1 MKNNVLAICLLV
13 LFSTSCKKQT
23 FQIDDIMLPCYD
35 SLYQKENHDIK
46 AIIEDYEKAL
56 VKEGVLKEASGKSYL
71 EVMRKIN
78 SDKDFRIT
86 SPTFQEFDPFYK
98 VAGETKQAVFECEK
112 EMIEVAKQ
120 MDPKWRRLSN
130 FESPE
135 IKENPDLMYQAMAE
149 GLSEDDLNSY
159 YFRLKM
165 FQLFDMVN
173 SKNWKTTP

>member
-1 MKNNVLAICLLV
+1 MKNKVIFICLLV
-13 LFSTSCKKQT
+13 LLSTSCKTQT

-35 SLYQKENHDIK
+35 LTYQKEGYDIK
-46 AIIEDYEKAL
+46 AIIEDYEKVL
-56 VKEGVLKEASGKSYL
+56 VKEDVLNEASGRSYL
-71 EVMRKIN
+71 EVVRKIN
-78 SDKDFRIT
+78 SDKDFRIK

-98 VAGETKQAVFECEK
+98 VDGNTKQAVIKCEY
-112 EMIEVAKQ
+112 EMIEIAKQ
-120 MDPKWRRLSN
+120 KDPKWQRLSN
-130 FESPE
+130 FGSPE

-149 GLSEDDLNSY
+149 DLSEDDLNSY